1 MLLLDTDILIDC
13 LRGVPPARTWLES
26 AAAEAFGIP
35 GIVAMELLVGCRNQ
49 SEQQRVQK
57 FLTAFPLLW
66 PDASEFACAYE
77 LLAAHRLATGVGIP
91 DCVIA
96 AMALGRQTP
105 LCTFNRKH
113 FQVFAGL
120 EVREP
125 YQRSR

>member
-13 LRGVPPARTWLES
+13 LRGVPAARKWLES
-26 AAAEAFGIP
+26 AAVESFGIP

-49 SEQQRVQK
+49 SEQQHIKK
-57 FLTAFPLLW
+57 FVTAFPLLW
-66 PDASEFACAYE
+66 PDASEFARAYE

-96 AMALGRQTP
+96 AMAIGRQTP

-125 YQRSR
+125 YQRG

>member
-13 LRGVPPARTWLES
+13 LRGVPAARTWLES
-26 AAAEAFGIP
+26 AATEAFGIP

-66 PDASEFACAYE
+66 PAASEFARAYE
-77 LLAAHRLATGVGIP
+77 LLAAHRLATGVGSP

-96 AMALGRQTP
+96 AMALGRHAP

-113 FQVFAGL
+113 FQIFVGIEL
-120 EVREP
+120 REP
-125 YQRSR
+125 YQRG

>member
-1 MLLLDTDILIDC
+1 
-13 LRGVPPARTWLES
+13 
-26 AAAEAFGIP
+26 
-35 GIVAMELLVGCRNQ
+35 MELLVGCRNQ

-57 FLTAFPLLW
+57 FLTAYPLLW
-66 PDASEFACAYE
+66 PDTSEFARAYE

-96 AMALGRQTP
+96 AMALGRHTT

-113 FQVFAGL
+113 FQIFAGL

-125 YQRSR
+125 YQRG

>member
-13 LRGVPPARTWLES
+13 LRGVPAARSWLQS
-26 AAAEAFGIP
+26 APAEAFGIRC
-35 GIVAMELLVGCRNQ
+35 IVAMELLVGCRNQ
-49 SEQQRVQK
+49 TEQQRVQK
-57 FLTAFPLLW
+57 FLAAYPLLW

-77 LLAAHRLATGVGIP
+77 LLAAHRLATGIGIP

-96 AMALGRQTP
+96 AMALGRHIP

-113 FQVFAGL
+113 YQIFAGL

-125 YQRSR
+125 YQRG